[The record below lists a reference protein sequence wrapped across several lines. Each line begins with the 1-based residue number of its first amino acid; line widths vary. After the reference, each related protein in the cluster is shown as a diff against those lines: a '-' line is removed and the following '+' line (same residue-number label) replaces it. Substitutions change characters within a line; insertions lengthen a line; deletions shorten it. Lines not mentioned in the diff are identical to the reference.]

1 MISGQPNFTITSRW
15 NSSYFIGGFENDLW
29 NMYNESLGIM
39 SGPLYVF
46 SKCLSSSPYHH
57 HCNMPE
63 GIFLWRVIETENLYS
78 THFPP
83 FLKVMYWISS
93 HCLVYNG
100 MPPMAGSSLLLEQGF
115 QPCDWWHLDG
125 SFFVVGD
132 CSLNCWVFS
141 IPGQGGKI
149 VPVFHKVLT
158 VSKFFL
164 RLSGSLLSYF
174 SHPILS
180 FGDM

>member
-1 MISGQPNFTITSRW
+1 MCCFICFLEYESFEVISIYGWDSDVHNWNQVDLSSKIDSCMISGQPDFTVTSRW

-29 NMYNESLGIM
+29 NMYSESLGIM

-46 SKCLSSSPYHH
+46 SKCLSVYRHHHYHH

-63 GIFLWRVIETENLYS
+63 GIFLWKVIKTENLYS

-100 MPPMAGSSLLLEQGF
+100 MPPMTGSSLLLEQGF
-115 QPCDWWHLDG
+115 STMWLVT
-125 SFFVVGD
+125 F
-132 CSLNCWVFS
+132 
-141 IPGQGGKI
+141 
-149 VPVFHKVLT
+149 
-158 VSKFFL
+158 
-164 RLSGSLLSYF
+164 
-174 SHPILS
+174 
-180 FGDM
+180 